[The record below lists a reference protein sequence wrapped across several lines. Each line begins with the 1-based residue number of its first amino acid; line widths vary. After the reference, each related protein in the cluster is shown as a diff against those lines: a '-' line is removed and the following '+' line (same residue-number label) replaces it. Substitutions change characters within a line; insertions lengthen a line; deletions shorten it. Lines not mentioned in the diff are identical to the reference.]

1 MSGQLYY
8 WKQTNQKLKQ
18 ENSSGSRRFKIYQ
31 PQDWNSSD
39 TDFSLTMGLDY
50 ARLVCDINLQTRRSS
65 ACAIMD
71 TPLEDSQIAPRQ
83 ALHPRELP
91 MLFRGIAKCLS
102 LKHLGRRLASYIEI
116 SILHSLVCLHLT

>member
-1 MSGQLYY
+1 MCCDRNQIKNSNRRILQAPEGL
-8 WKQTNQKLKQ
+8 KFTNPRIGIHPIRIFLAL
-18 ENSSGSRRFKIYQ
+18 
-31 PQDWNSSD
+31 P
-39 TDFSLTMGLDY
+39 MGLDY
-50 ARLVCDINLQTRRSS
+50 ARLVCDINLQTTRSS

-102 LKHLGRRLASYIEI
+102 VKHLRRRLVSYIEI